1 MRELYDAG
9 ADPQTLIADLC
20 DFTHLVTRIKVVP
33 AAADDVSL
41 TPDERARGADLASKL
56 AMRALTRTWQ
66 ILFRGFDEVAQAGNA
81 MHAAEMVLVRLAYA
95 ADLPTPDELA
105 ARFAG
110 LPAPAP
116 VAPAPAPRGTGVG
129 GCGGPSAPALRVEPP
144 GPRYE
149 PAPTASPRPGT
160 TALAGPQSYDELVE
174 LAGEKRDILVQH
186 ALKTSLRPISFADGR
201 IEVALVE
208 GA

>member
-81 MHAAEMVLVRLAYA
+81 MQAAEMVLVRLAYA

-105 ARFAG
+105 AKVASDRPAAPVPTSPVTRG
-110 LPAPAP
+110 NGGGGMPAAQALRAERPAPARFE
-116 VAPAPAPRGTGVG
+116 APAPSPQ
-129 GCGGPSAPALRVEPP
+129 P
-144 GPRYE
+144 GP
-149 PAPTASPRPGT
+149 T
-160 TALAGPQSYDELVE
+160 
-174 LAGEKRDILVQH
+174 
-186 ALKTSLRPISFADGR
+186 
-201 IEVALVE
+201 
-208 GA
+208 